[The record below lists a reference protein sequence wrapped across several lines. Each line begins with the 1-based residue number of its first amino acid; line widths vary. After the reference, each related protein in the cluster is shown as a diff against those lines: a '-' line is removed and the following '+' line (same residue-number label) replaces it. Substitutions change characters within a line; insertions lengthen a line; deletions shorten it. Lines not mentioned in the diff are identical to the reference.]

1 MKVVLDT
8 NVIVSGLL
16 SPFGRAG
23 EIMRLVASG
32 KLELCYDAR
41 IISEYKSVLLRNKF
55 SFLKESVEDL
65 IDQIRFAGAGF
76 GEENGV
82 GVFQS
87 EAVENDQRAVVFVNA
102 VEDAFV
108 GGQFRGSEG
117 KGRRQRSR
125 VHVAGDQ
132 EFVQTGG
139 NR

>member
-65 IDQIRFAGAGF
+65 IDQIRFAGYLTTGKPLLKRFPDRADEPFLEVAIGGGARYLVTGNLKHYPAGK
-76 GEENGV
+76 
-82 GVFQS
+82 
-87 EAVENDQRAVVFVNA
+87 
-102 VEDAFV
+102 
-108 GGQFRGSEG
+108 SEG
-117 KGRRQRSR
+117 VRILSPAAFLEIYRKQL
-125 VHVAGDQ
+125 
-132 EFVQTGG
+132 
-139 NR
+139 